1 MVYLV
6 GSAVAL
12 GLGSVIAWLGR
23 RTFILC
29 VLGLWAF
36 GILITLS
43 SSLAV
48 IVIGLVIVST
58 CGILTQATSNS
69 FVATTAK
76 EGTSSAVGLYVTC
89 FYIGGTF
96 GGWLPGIAYESAG
109 WPAALAL
116 VVGMLA
122 IQASIVAIAWKN

>member
-1 MVYLV
+1 LW
-6 GSAVAL
+6 L
-12 GLGSVIAWLGR
+12 GPVIAWLGR
-23 RTFILC
+23 RTFILG
-29 VLGLWAF
+29 VLALWAF

-43 SSLAV
+43 SSLVV
-48 IVIGLVIVST
+48 IVIGLIIVST

-96 GGWLPGIAYESAG
+96 GGWLPGVAYEWAG
-109 WPAALAL
+109 WPAALSL
-116 VVGMLA
+116 VVVMIA
-122 IQASIVAIAWKN
+122 VQASIVAMAWKN

>member
-1 MVYLV
+1 M
-6 GSAVAL
+6 
-12 GLGSVIAWLGR
+12 
-23 RTFILC
+23 
-29 VLGLWAF
+29 
-36 GILITLS
+36 LITLS
-43 SSLAV
+43 SSLVV
-48 IVIGLVIVST
+48 IVIGLIIVST

-96 GGWLPGIAYESAG
+96 GGWLPGIAYDSAG

-116 VVGMLA
+116 VVGMIV
-122 IQASIVAIAWKN
+122 IQASIVATAWKD